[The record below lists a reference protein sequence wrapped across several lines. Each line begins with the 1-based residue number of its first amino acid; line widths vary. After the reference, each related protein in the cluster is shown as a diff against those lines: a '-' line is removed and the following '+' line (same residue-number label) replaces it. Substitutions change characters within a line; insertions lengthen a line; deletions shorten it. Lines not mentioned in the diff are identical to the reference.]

1 MQQHRQQVIANEA
14 SIQHIA
20 KQAISM
26 LHYVYQ
32 NSQQIFKDVE
42 DCCVPHSP
50 PSSNVVLS
58 NKELPISSSDSENSG
73 SERVNVRGL
82 SHFCYQITE

>member
-1 MQQHRQQVIANEA
+1 MQPHRQQVIAKED

-32 NSQQIFKDVE
+32 NSKQIFKDVE
-42 DCCVPHSP
+42 DRCLPHSP

-58 NKELPISSSDSENSG
+58 NRELPISSSDSENSG
-73 SERVNVRGL
+73 SEQVNIRGL
-82 SHFCYQITE
+82 SHVM